1 MALDLTRT
9 VLQIDDMA
17 ESLRARRLDK
27 RMRLESAYTAADA
40 FDVDA
45 YETKRAQPGAMPNWT
60 LPIVPENPCVP
71 YAPSPPPA
79 NYAVV
84 GVDGSHIDVSRHLPA
99 RCYLINI
106 GGIALRYGTPHA
118 AAPFSAPRLYAS
130 DEELVIRDTLAPYRE
145 ETINGALLDA
155 KRAVEELQALADEL
169 RRISAD
175 VPALGLIDGSLIMF
189 GMHRHP
195 DFVVR
200 QLIDEGFVKIMDDIR
215 DMAQRRALAIASYI
229 SLPRSADLVNAL
241 RISVCPYPVANCD
254 RECGTTR
261 AGERPCDLK
270 VGGVMDRE
278 IFDATLSVGER
289 SPVFHSSAPI
299 VRDHYGQHGVAFF
312 YLKVAGT
319 SAQTE
324 EIGRVEIPDW
334 VAADE
339 ALLETAHSL
348 VVEQC
353 RLGPGY
359 PVALKEAHEQAVVT
373 GADRQYFVELVET
386 ALTDNLLPVYS
397 SEKNISK
404 RFRWL

>member
-9 VLQIDDMA
+9 ALQIDDMA
-17 ESLRARRLDK
+17 DALRARRGDK
-27 RMRLESAYTAADA
+27 DMRRKSALKAAQA

-45 YETKRAQPGAMPNWT
+45 YEAKRAQPGAQPNWT
-60 LPIVPENPCVP
+60 LPVVPENPCAR
-71 YAPSPPPA
+71 YAPSSPPA

-106 GGIALRYGTPHA
+106 GGIALRYGTPHNA
-118 AAPFSAPRLYAS
+118 SPFSAPRLYAS
-130 DEELVIRDTLAPYRE
+130 EDELVIRDTLAPYRE
-145 ETINGALLDA
+145 ETISGALLDA
-155 KRAVEELQALADEL
+155 KRSVEELQGLADEL
-169 RRISAD
+169 RRLSAD
-175 VPALGLIDGSLIMF
+175 VPALGLMDGSLIMF

-215 DMAQRRALAIASYI
+215 DMAQERMLAIASYI
-229 SLPRSADLVNAL
+229 SLPRSAELVNAL
-241 RISVCPYPVANCD
+241 RLSVCPYSVANCD
-254 RECGTTR
+254 HKCGTTL
-261 AGERPCDLK
+261 AGERPCDLQ

-278 IFDATLSVGER
+278 IFDATLRVGER

-299 VRDHYGQHGVAFF
+299 VRDHYGQHGIAFF
-312 YLKVAGT
+312 YLKVEGT

-339 ALLETAHSL
+339 ALLALAHSL

-373 GADRQYFVELVET
+373 GADRQYFIELVEA
-386 ALTDNLLPVYS
+386 ALTDNSLPVYS

>member
-9 VLQIDDMA
+9 ALQIDDMA
-17 ESLRARRLDK
+17 DALRARRGDK
-27 RMRLESAYTAADA
+27 DMRRKSAQAAANA
-40 FDVDA
+40 FDPDA
-45 YETKRAQPGAMPNWT
+45 YEAKRTQPGAMPNWT
-60 LPIVPENPCVP
+60 LPVVPENPCARYEP
-71 YAPSPPPA
+71 PSPPA

-106 GGIALRYGTPHA
+106 GGIALQYGTPHA

-130 DEELVIRDTLAPYRE
+130 DDELVIRDTLAPYRE
-145 ETINGALLDA
+145 ETISGALLDA
-155 KRAVEELQALADEL
+155 KRSVEELQGLADEL
-169 RRISAD
+169 RRLPYDA
-175 VPALGLIDGSLIMF
+175 PALGLIDGSLIMF

-200 QLIDEGFVKIMDDIR
+200 QLIDEGFVRILDDIR
-215 DMAQRRALAIASYI
+215 DIAQERMLAIASYI

-241 RISVCPYPVANCD
+241 RLSVCPFPVANCD

-261 AGERPCDLK
+261 AGERPCDLQ

-289 SPVFHSSAPI
+289 SPVFHSNAPI

-312 YLKVAGT
+312 YLRTK
-319 SAQTE
+319 E

-339 ALLETAHSL
+339 ALLALTHSL

-373 GADRQYFVELVET
+373 GADRQYFIELVEA
-386 ALTDNLLPVYS
+386 ALTDNSLPVYS

>member
-9 VLQIDDMA
+9 ALQIDDMA
-17 ESLRARRLDK
+17 DALRARRGDND
-27 RMRLESAYTAADA
+27 MRRKSALNAAQA
-40 FDVDA
+40 FDPDA
-45 YETKRAQPGAMPNWT
+45 YEAKRAQPGAQPNWT
-60 LPIVPENPCVP
+60 LPAVPENPCARYVP
-71 YAPSPPPA
+71 PSPPA

-84 GVDGSHIDVSRHLPA
+84 GIDGSHIDVSRHLPA

-106 GGIALRYGTPHA
+106 GGIALQYGTPHN

-130 DEELVIRDTLAPYRE
+130 DDELVIRDTIVPSRE
-145 ETINGALLDA
+145 ETISGALLDA
-155 KRAVEELQALADEL
+155 KRAVEELQGLADEL
-169 RRISAD
+169 RRLPAD
-175 VPALGLIDGSLIMF
+175 VPALGLMDGSLIMF

-200 QLIDEGFVKIMDDIR
+200 QLIDEGFAKIMDDIR
-215 DMAQRRALAIASYI
+215 DMAQERMLAIASYI
-229 SLPRSADLVNAL
+229 SLPRSAELVNAL
-241 RISVCPYPVANCD
+241 RLSVCPYPVADCD
-254 RECGTTR
+254 RQCGTTR
-261 AGERPCDLK
+261 AGERPCDLQ

-319 SAQTE
+319 STLTE

-339 ALLETAHSL
+339 ALLALAHSL

-373 GADRQYFVELVET
+373 GADRQYFIELVEA
-386 ALTDNLLPVYS
+386 ALTDNSLPVYS

>member
-9 VLQIDDMA
+9 ALQIDDMA
-17 ESLRARRLDK
+17 DALKARRGDK
-27 RMRLESAYTAADA
+27 DMRRKSARKAAQA
-40 FDVDA
+40 FDPAA
-45 YETKRAQPGAMPNWT
+45 YEAKRAQPGAQPNWT
-60 LPIVPENPCVP
+60 LPVVPENPCAR
-71 YAPSPPPA
+71 YAPPSQPA

-106 GGIALRYGTPHA
+106 GGIALQYGMPHN

-130 DEELVIRDTLAPYRE
+130 DDELVIRDTLAPYRE
-145 ETINGALLDA
+145 ETISGALLDA
-155 KRAVEELQALADEL
+155 KRAVEELQGLADEL
-169 RRISAD
+169 RRLPAD
-175 VPALGLIDGSLIMF
+175 APALGLIDGSLIMF

-200 QLIDEGFVKIMDDIR
+200 QLIDEGFVKIMDEIR
-215 DMAQRRALAIASYI
+215 DMAQERMLAIASYI
-229 SLPRSADLVNAL
+229 SLPRSAELVNAL
-241 RISVCPYPVANCD
+241 RLSVCPYPVADCD

-261 AGERPCDLK
+261 AGERPCDLQ

-278 IFDATLSVGER
+278 IFAATLSVGER

-299 VRDHYGQHGVAFF
+299 VRDHYGQHGIAFF
-312 YLKVAGT
+312 YLRT
-319 SAQTE
+319 EE

-339 ALLETAHSL
+339 ALLALAHSL

-373 GADRQYFVELVET
+373 GADRQYFIELVEA
-386 ALTDNLLPVYS
+386 ALTDNSLPVYS

>member
-9 VLQIDDMA
+9 ALQIDNMA
-17 ESLRARRLDK
+17 DALRARRGDK
-27 RMRLESAYTAADA
+27 DMRRKSAQAAAIA
-40 FDVDA
+40 FDPDA
-45 YETKRAQPGAMPNWT
+45 YEAKRTQPGAQPNWT
-60 LPIVPENPCVP
+60 LPVVPENPCARYDP
-71 YAPSPPPA
+71 PSPTA

-106 GGIALRYGTPHA
+106 GGIALQYGTPHN

-130 DEELVIRDTLAPYRE
+130 EDELVIRDTLAPYRE
-145 ETINGALLDA
+145 ETISGALLDA
-155 KRAVEELQALADEL
+155 KRSVEELQGLADEL
-169 RRISAD
+169 RRLPAD
-175 VPALGLIDGSLIMF
+175 APALGLMDGSLIMF

-215 DMAQRRALAIASYI
+215 DMAQERMLAIASYI
-229 SLPRSADLVNAL
+229 SLPRSAELVNAL
-241 RISVCPYPVANCD
+241 RLSVCPYSVADCD
-254 RECGTTR
+254 RQCGTTR
-261 AGERPCDLK
+261 AGERPCDLQ

-278 IFDATLSVGER
+278 IFAATLSVGER

-312 YLKVAGT
+312 YLKVEAT

-339 ALLETAHSL
+339 ALLALTHSL

-353 RLGPGY
+353 KLGPGY

-373 GADRQYFVELVET
+373 GADRQYFIELVEA
-386 ALTDNLLPVYS
+386 ALTDNSLPVYS